1 MNSTEDNGMTKFEKF
16 IKAMARR
23 YAKRQ
28 KFWEEVEEIKYGK
41 NGRRKMPTGKKF
53 TIFLLINF
61 TVVEIYTLFI
71 MYYLRDISA
80 LPTLITSVIGE
91 VITLIVY
98 QIKSLKE
105 NTASS
110 GFMYELK
117 MKDAEQGIIDDN
129 AVG

>member
-1 MNSTEDNGMTKFEKF
+1 MSKLEKF

-28 KFWEEVEEIKYGK
+28 KFMEEVEQIKYGK
-41 NGRRKMPTGKKF
+41 SGKRKMPTGKKYTIYLLANF
-53 TIFLLINF
+53 TI
-61 TVVEIYTLFI
+61 VEIYTLYI

-80 LPTLITSVIGE
+80 LPTLITVVIGE
-91 VITLIVY
+91 VITLLVY

-105 NTASS
+105 NTANT

-117 MKDAEQGIIDDN
+117 MKNAEICTLNDSDD

>member
-1 MNSTEDNGMTKFEKF
+1 MTKIEK
-16 IKAMARR
+16 IMEIMARR

-28 KFWEEVEEIKYGK
+28 KFKQKLNKIKYGE
-41 NGRRKMPTGKKF
+41 NGKRKMAMGKKL

-61 TVVEIYTLFI
+61 TLIELYTLYI
-71 MYYLRDISA
+71 MYYLRDITA
-80 LPTLITSVIGE
+80 LPTLITAVIGDA
-91 VITLIVY
+91 ITLIVY

-105 NTASS
+105 NTSNT

-117 MKDAEQGIIDDN
+117 MKDAENGIVDDE

>member
-1 MNSTEDNGMTKFEKF
+1 MSRLEKL

-28 KFWEEVEEIKYGK
+28 KFMEEVEQIKYGK
-41 NGRRKMPTGKKF
+41 SGKRKMPTGKKL
-53 TIFLLINF
+53 TIFLLTNF
-61 TVVEIYTLFI
+61 TIVEIYTLYI

-80 LPTLITSVIGE
+80 LPTLITVVIGE
-91 VITLIVY
+91 VIALLVY

-105 NTASS
+105 NTANT

-117 MKDAEQGIIDDN
+117 MKNVDTCMVEDTDED

>member
-1 MNSTEDNGMTKFEKF
+1 MSKLEKF

-28 KFWEEVEEIKYGK
+28 KLLEEVEQIKYGK
-41 NGRRKMPTGKKF
+41 VGKRKMPTGKKL
-53 TIFLLINF
+53 TIFLLTNF
-61 TVVEIYTLFI
+61 TIVEIYTLYI
-71 MYYLRDISA
+71 MYYLKDISA
-80 LPTLITSVIGE
+80 LPSLITVVIGE
-91 VITLIVY
+91 VIALLVY

-105 NTASS
+105 NTANT

-117 MKDAEQGIIDDN
+117 MKNVDNYISKESDDD

>member
-1 MNSTEDNGMTKFEKF
+1 MTKLEKF
-16 IKAMARR
+16 IKAMARK

-53 TIFLLINF
+53 TIFLLVNF